1 MHPPSACR
9 TVGWTFTSPKSQHG
23 HTHTHTHT
31 HTPTHTHT
39 HTHTQNHTTHTTT
52 HTHTR
57 TQTRTHPATH
67 THTHTHT
74 HTNKHTH
81 IHTYTHTHTDTSK
94 ASIVCLKY
102 YTIYYSKDYYA
113 SYEYYDP
120 ITDYVITNNL
130 LLRTFYYFGFNRTIN
145 PQ

>member
-1 MHPPSACR
+1 MVWKH
-9 TVGWTFTSPKSQHG
+9 TSRNARLGRSRRRNAISLLIRGANK
-23 HTHTHTHT
+23 THTHTHT
-31 HTPTHTHT
+31 HTN
-39 HTHTQNHTTHTTT
+39 THTQIN
-52 HTHTR
+52 
-57 TQTRTHPATH
+57 
-67 THTHTHT
+67 HTHTHT